1 RTRLTVQPEYPCA
14 RGIGRSNSKA
24 PLRRRRRWLTWH
36 SATRIMRRQ
45 DTCYGGQQMPTT
57 KLTLTVKP
65 EVVKMA
71 KQYARRHNTSVSAT
85 FSRVIRALV
94 GREQDQAVAVPAGSA
109 LEKLSGII
117 TLPEG

>member
-1 RTRLTVQPEYPCA
+1 
-14 RGIGRSNSKA
+14 
-24 PLRRRRRWLTWH
+24 
-36 SATRIMRRQ
+36 
-45 DTCYGGQQMPTT
+45 MPTT

-94 GREQDQAVAVPAGSA
+94 VREQNQAVAVPSGSV

-117 TLPEG
+117 TLPEGKTADDLLFEALIEKYGLEDEPREAK

>member
-1 RTRLTVQPEYPCA
+1 
-14 RGIGRSNSKA
+14 
-24 PLRRRRRWLTWH
+24 
-36 SATRIMRRQ
+36 
-45 DTCYGGQQMPTT
+45 MPTT

-85 FSRVIRALV
+85 FSRVIRGLV
-94 GREQDQAVAVPAGSA
+94 IREQNRDVAIPRGSA

-117 TLPEG
+117 TLPEGKTADDVLFEALVEKYGLEESPRRGR

>member
-1 RTRLTVQPEYPCA
+1 
-14 RGIGRSNSKA
+14 
-24 PLRRRRRWLTWH
+24 
-36 SATRIMRRQ
+36 
-45 DTCYGGQQMPTT
+45 MPTT

-94 GREQDQAVAVPAGSA
+94 GREQNQAVAVPPGSV

-117 TLPEG
+117 TLPEGKTADDVLFEALVEKYGLEESPRRGR

>member
-1 RTRLTVQPEYPCA
+1 
-14 RGIGRSNSKA
+14 
-24 PLRRRRRWLTWH
+24 
-36 SATRIMRRQ
+36 
-45 DTCYGGQQMPTT
+45 MPTT

-85 FSRVIRALV
+85 FSRVIRVLV
-94 GREQDQAVAVPAGSA
+94 SKDRSETVAVPAGSA

-117 TLPEG
+117 TLPEGKTADDVRFEVLAEKYGLGEEPKGAN

>member
-1 RTRLTVQPEYPCA
+1 
-14 RGIGRSNSKA
+14 
-24 PLRRRRRWLTWH
+24 
-36 SATRIMRRQ
+36 
-45 DTCYGGQQMPTT
+45 MPTT

-85 FSRVIRALV
+85 FSRVICALV
-94 GREQDQAVAVPAGSA
+94 GKEQDQAMAVPAGSA

-117 TLPEG
+117 TLPEGKTADDVLFEALVEKYGLEESPRRGH

>member
-1 RTRLTVQPEYPCA
+1 MA
-14 RGIGRSNSKA
+14 SI
-24 PLRRRRRWLTWH
+24 
-36 SATRIMRRQ
+36 
-45 DTCYGGQQMPTT
+45 

-71 KQYARRHNTSVSAT
+71 KQYARKHNTSVSAT

-94 GREQDQAVAVPAGSA
+94 VRERSQAVAVPSGSA

-117 TLPEG
+117 TLPEGKTADDVLFEALVERYGLEEETRRAN

>member
-1 RTRLTVQPEYPCA
+1 
-14 RGIGRSNSKA
+14 
-24 PLRRRRRWLTWH
+24 
-36 SATRIMRRQ
+36 
-45 DTCYGGQQMPTT
+45 MPTT

-94 GREQDQAVAVPAGSA
+94 GREQNQAVAVPSGSA
-109 LEKLSGII
+109 LEKLSASSRSLKARPRTTSCSRPWPRSMGWRKSRGGPIEAS
-117 TLPEG
+117 L